1 MATVTGLV
9 GDLDVAEDAVQDA
22 CALAVERWP
31 ADGTPANPR
40 AWLIGVARHKA
51 IDRIR
56 REARRPAKETPAAR
70 ELGLGSP
77 SPSPSEP
84 GPSAEPGSR
93 EAELM
98 GDDELALIFTCCHP
112 ALDRE
117 ARMALTLRAVA
128 GLSTA
133 EIAAAFLVPTPTMA
147 KRLVR
152 AKHKIRR
159 AGISFRVPAAPDR
172 PGRLAD
178 VLRVLYLI
186 FTAGHRATTGPD
198 LIRGELCDTA
208 IRLARHLAGLL
219 PGEPEVTGLLALLLL
234 TDARRAARVSAA
246 GELVLLEDQDRG
258 LWDRALIA
266 EGEQLLLAALAAGRA
281 GPYQLWAAIAAC
293 HCTAPAARDTDWRQ
307 IAALYGELIRY
318 EPTAVTEANR
328 AIAVAMAEGPAAG
341 LVILDTLSAHP
352 QLSRWPPLHMARADL
367 LRRLDRRI
375 EAAAAYRTALELEP
389 APAERAFIQLRL
401 SSLARGGLG
410 GRRYGL
416 GGAADELHHV
426 TRVGDHRHVASG
438 DLDGAGAHSGGELAL
453 GGGRDRPPVFHYG
466 PYLLRR
472 GIANLNG

>member
-1 MATVTGLV
+1 MATVTRLV

-56 REARRPAKETPAAR
+56 REARRPAKEAPAAR

-117 ARMALTLRAVA
+117 VRMALTLRAVA

-159 AGISFRVPAAPDR
+159 SGISFRVPAAPDR

-186 FTAGHRATTGPD
+186 FTAGHQATSGPD

-293 HCTAPAARDTDWRQ
+293 HSTAPAARDTDWRQ

-389 APAERAFIQLRL
+389 APAERAFIQARL
-401 SSLARGGLG
+401 SSLAR
-410 GRRYGL
+410 
-416 GGAADELHHV
+416 
-426 TRVGDHRHVASG
+426 
-438 DLDGAGAHSGGELAL
+438 AG
-453 GGGRDRPPVFHYG
+453 
-466 PYLLRR
+466 
-472 GIANLNG
+472 